1 MVLIYQF
8 FCLVVGEEIAKFTV
22 LLFMLL
28 ILLRLLLFLISLTL
42 SMFSVAF
49 YSINNS
55 IVLIYALYIIMLNS
69 LTIIPDICHRMV
81 LMKEVYQGT
90 LLLFK
95 QICHLVVW
103 QLLELH
109 FFQSLSV
116 LKCHIR
122 LVIAVEFQL
131 KPLRYPSLYIE
142 FAYAFEY
149 IYEAVGAHNIC
160 RYSWGFIGRKA
171 TDTEKLWVY
180 WCNILVCFKV
190 WSHSAAVWS
199 T

>member
-8 FCLVVGEEIAKFTV
+8 FCLVVGEEIGKSTV

-28 ILLRLLLFLISLTL
+28 ILLLLLLFLISLTL

-49 YSINNS
+49 YSMF
-55 IVLIYALYIIMLNS
+55 LISALYILMLNS
-69 LTIIPDICHRMV
+69 LTIIPDICHRKV

-116 LKCHIR
+116 LKCRIR

-131 KPLRYPSLYIE
+131 KPLRYPSLYTE

-190 WSHSAAVWS
+190 WSHFAIVWS